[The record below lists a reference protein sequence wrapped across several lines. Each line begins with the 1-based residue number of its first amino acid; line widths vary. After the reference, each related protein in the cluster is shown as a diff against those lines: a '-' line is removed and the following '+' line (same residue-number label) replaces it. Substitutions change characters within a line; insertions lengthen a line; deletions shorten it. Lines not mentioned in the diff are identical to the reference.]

1 MATTVILL
9 SDLHCNS
16 KAGLC
21 PPVVNLYSG
30 GTYRTGREQRWIYSR
45 FLAFR
50 DEVGEAQQ
58 RNGGRIV
65 LFLNGELADDNKHS
79 KYDLVELHPDGQMSL
94 AIDALMPL
102 LELLDRE
109 RGDLIY
115 VLRGTEAH
123 SGPNSWMDNAIGRDI
138 GAVVAA
144 ETEKRDGTRAQIH
157 SFQSVMV
164 TVDGVRI
171 KGAHHPPLGPGR
183 LPWTQNLFAT
193 RVAAHVFLGAVK
205 GGEPPPDVYFS
216 GHYHVPGDSYD
227 AWPTRA
233 LALPSW
239 QLPTSFAYRLGA
251 DRPLPV
257 GGVIL
262 TCDRGQYEVAKH
274 FYEWQIRKYGAV

>member
-1 MATTVILL
+1 MTTTVVLL
-9 SDLHCNS
+9 SDLHANS

-30 GTYRTGREQRWIYSR
+30 GTYRAGRPQRWVYSR

-58 RNGGRIV
+58 RNGGRVI

-79 KYDLVELHPDGQMSL
+79 KFDLVELHPDGQMSV

-102 LELLDRE
+102 LELIDRE

-123 SGPNSWMDNAIGRDI
+123 SGPDSWMDNAIGRDI
-138 GAVVAA
+138 GAVVSA
-144 ETEKRDGTRAQIH
+144 EEETRDGARTRIH
-157 SFQSVMV
+157 SFYNLMASI
-164 TVDGVRI
+164 DGVRF
-171 KGAHHPPLGPGR
+171 KGAHHPPVSPGR
-183 LPWTQNLFAT
+183 LPWTQGLFAQ
-193 RVAAHVFLGAVK
+193 RLAAHVYYSAVRAK
-205 GGEPPPDVYFS
+205 EPPPDVFFS
-216 GHYHVPGDSYD
+216 GHFHVPGDSYD
-227 AWPTRA
+227 AFPTRA
-233 LALPSW
+233 LALPAW

-257 GGVIL
+257 GGVIV
-262 TCDRGQYEVAKH
+262 TCDRGKYEAVKH
-274 FYEWQIRKYGAV
+274 FYEWPIRRYEVV